1 MLLAEALDGLGQDLD
16 DLPGTPGG
24 QPELAC
30 LHGVLVKLVLQA
42 SVGLENVLF
51 EMGVDVGIG
60 DLEKTGRPGC
70 NGHLE
75 LLVCPNVAQN
85 VWGPLGAH
93 AVHDLQDVGVQ

>member
-1 MLLAEALDGLGQDLD
+1 MLLAEVLDRLGQDLD

-30 LHGVLVKLVLQA
+30 LHGVLVKQVLQA
-42 SVGLENVLF
+42 SLGLENVLF
-51 EMGVDVGIG
+51 ELGVDVGIG
-60 DLEKTGRPGC
+60 DLEETCCPGC
-70 NGHLE
+70 NGNLE